1 MVLIIILSITS
12 KAILLTLYIINELI
26 FTAVINILFLSILMF
41 FSNKFSWLT
50 NYTRTIDNKETNSSD
65 LLPGVSRVLVIP
77 LKNYYL

>member
-12 KAILLTLYIINELI
+12 KPILLTLYIINELI

-50 NYTRTIDNKETNSSD
+50 NYTRAIDNKETNSSD

-77 LKNYYL
+77 LKNYYF